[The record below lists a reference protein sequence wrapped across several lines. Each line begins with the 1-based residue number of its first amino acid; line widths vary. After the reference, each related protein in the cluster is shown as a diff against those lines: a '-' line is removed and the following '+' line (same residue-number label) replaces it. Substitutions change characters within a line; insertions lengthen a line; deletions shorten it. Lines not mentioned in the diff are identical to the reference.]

1 MISCHQLHAL
11 VSMSIDLCV
20 CVCVFLMALRHCV
33 GANLS
38 DIILS
43 HFDSGDN

>member
-1 MISCHQLHAL
+1 MINCYQLHAL
-11 VSMSIDLCV
+11 VSMSIDMCV
-20 CVCVFLMALRHCV
+20 CMILMALWHYCA

-38 DIILS
+38 DKILS